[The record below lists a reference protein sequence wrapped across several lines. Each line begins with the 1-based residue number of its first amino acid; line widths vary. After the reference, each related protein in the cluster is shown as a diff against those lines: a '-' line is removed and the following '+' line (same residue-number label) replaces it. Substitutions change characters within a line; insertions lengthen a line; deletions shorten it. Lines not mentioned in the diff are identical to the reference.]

1 MEWIAF
7 VLALVC
13 LALLSDC
20 NKGLKKVKADLERIE
35 AACKAAKKEGED
47 V

>member
-7 VLALVC
+7 VLLVVS

-20 NKGLKKVKADLERIE
+20 SKGLKKGKADLERIE
-35 AACKAAKKEGED
+35 AACKAAKKEAE
-47 V
+47 